1 MSKHRRLSLDDTRR
15 VRDECFC
22 LHAQRAARAL
32 ARRYDEALR
41 PIGLTSGQFS
51 LMTAL
56 SRPEPVSIGEL
67 SSLLVM
73 DRTTITANLKPLRR
87 RGLVAVTV
95 DPDDRRSRRPTL
107 TSAGRSRLADALP
120 IWKRVQKEVERA
132 LDDAGPDRVR
142 ADLKALS

>member
-41 PIGLTSGQFS
+41 PVGLTSGQFS

-56 SRPEPVSIGEL
+56 SRPEPLSIGEL
-67 SSLLVM
+67 SSLLAM

-95 DPDDRRSRRPTL
+95 DPEDRRSRRLTL

-120 IWKRVQKEVERA
+120 IWERVQKEVERA
-132 LDDAGPDRVR
+132 LADAGPDRVR
-142 ADLKALS
+142 ADLRALS

>member
-87 RGLVAVTV
+87 RGLAAVTV
-95 DPDDRRSRRPTL
+95 DPEDRRSRRLTL

-120 IWKRVQKEVERA
+120 IWERVQKEVERA
-132 LDDAGPDRVR
+132 LADAGPDRVR
-142 ADLKALS
+142 ADLRALS